1 MQRIIDTFWKRWTR
15 DYFHTLIIRQK
26 WHTQNRNV
34 QVGDVVLVQDSNTIR
49 GQWKLAQ
56 ICEAIPGMDGRVRD
70 VKIRYK
76 NISAGRNYRG
86 CQDSTLCRSVRRLVV
101 VLPIEEQK

>member
-1 MQRIIDTFWKRWTR
+1 MFSKRWTR
-15 DYFHTLIIRQK
+15 YYFHTLIIIQK

-56 ICEAIPGMDGRVRD
+56 ICEAFPGINGRVRD
-70 VKIRYK
+70 VK
-76 NISAGRNYRG
+76 
-86 CQDSTLCRSVRRLVV
+86 
-101 VLPIEEQK
+101 